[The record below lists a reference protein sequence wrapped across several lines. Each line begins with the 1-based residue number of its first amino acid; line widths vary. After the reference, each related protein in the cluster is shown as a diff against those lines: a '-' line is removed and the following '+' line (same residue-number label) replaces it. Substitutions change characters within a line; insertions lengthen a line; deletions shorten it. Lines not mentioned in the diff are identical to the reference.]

1 MKKYSINCDMGEGLS
16 NEAQIMPYID
26 YCNIACGG
34 HFGDTDSMTA
44 TIELALQNN
53 VKVGAHPS
61 YPDTI
66 NFGRKSMTISN
77 DALIESIQHQIE
89 TLKDIASKKQ
99 ATISHIK
106 AHGALYNDIAKNKDL
121 AEVFLTAVAP
131 YRNQCT
137 LFAPYNSEI
146 ATLALQQNFD
156 IAYEAFADRR
166 YHKDLSLVSRNQN
179 NAVINDPEKV
189 LQHVQTMMHTSMVE
203 TISNTKEFIQ
213 AETFCVHSDTP
224 NAIEILKTLHA
235 YLQKHSGE

>member
-1 MKKYSINCDMGEGLS
+1 MGEGVS
-16 NEAQIMPYID
+16 NEAQIMPFVD

-34 HFGDTDSMTA
+34 HTGDSESMTA

-53 VKVGAHPS
+53 VKIGAHPS
-61 YPDTI
+61 YPDII

-77 DALIESIQHQIE
+77 DALIESIQDQVE

-121 AEVFLTAVAP
+121 AQVFLAAVAP
-131 YRNQCT
+131 YRNQYT
-137 LFAPYNSEI
+137 LFVPYNSEI

-156 IAYEAFADRR
+156 IVYEAFTDRR
-166 YHKDLSLVSRNQN
+166 YHKDLSLVSRNQS

-203 TISNTKEFIQ
+203 TVGNTKEMIQ
-213 AETFCVHSDTP
+213 ADTFCVHSDTL
-224 NAIEILKTLHA
+224 NAIEIVKTLHA
-235 YLQKHSGE
+235 YLQQQSGE